1 MSGRD
6 LGGKGPDPLHTPP
19 NSADD
24 SLSAKFAALLATR
37 VHYRDEI
44 LDLVR
49 SHKYVVFYGCGAILN
64 SIIETWMQ
72 FVGRRIDFCCDSD
85 PAKWGRMFCG
95 ANCLSPQELLAI
107 KNDCVVFVTIGNF
120 RPVIAQLTAAGFPAV
135 HLIYK
140 YDLINSDFL
149 DRQDLTAVAHNLSS
163 ARMLLGDDKSLRV
176 FDAIV
181 QRVVGGG
188 RDWPLMADIC
198 EGDQYFPSDIVTLT
212 DREQFVDI
220 GAFDGDTVADFVQRT
235 QGRFDRVDAFELDR
249 VNFGHL
255 QENIVRLPSADRI
268 RAFNLGIWDSEQDVT
283 YSVGKSQSTV
293 GCGETVGHVVTLDDV
308 LQGESVSF
316 IKIDIEGA
324 EPQALRGAQGI
335 ISKQKPTL
343 ALCVYHHFEHL
354 WAIPLFIH
362 TLVPDHRI
370 FLRHHTTLE
379 YETVCY
385 AVPPQKP

>member
-1 MSGRD
+1 M
-6 LGGKGPDPLHTPP
+6 
-19 NSADD
+19 
-24 SLSAKFAALLATR
+24 LSR
-37 VHYRDEI
+37 
-44 LDLVR
+44 
-49 SHKYVVFYGCGAILN
+49 KYVVFYGCGAILN

-85 PAKWGRMFCG
+85 PAKWGIMFSG
-95 ANCLSPQELLAI
+95 AKCLSPQELLAL
-107 KNDCVVFVTIGNF
+107 KNECVVFVTIGNF
-120 RPVIAQLTAAGFPAV
+120 RPVVDQLIAAGFPAV

-149 DRQDLTAVAHNLSS
+149 DRQDSKSVADNLSL
-163 ARMLLGDDKSLRV
+163 ARMLLGDDKSRRV

-181 QRVVGGG
+181 ERVVGGG
-188 RDWPLMADIC
+188 RDWQLMADIC
-198 EGDQYFPSDIVTLT
+198 EADQYFPRDIVTLT

-220 GAFDGDTVADFVQRT
+220 GAFDGDTVADFVRRT
-235 QGRFDRVDAFELDR
+235 EGRFDRVDAFELDR
-249 VNFGHL
+249 INFGHL
-255 QENIVRLPSADRI
+255 KENIIRLPSVDRI
-268 RAFNLGIWDSEQDVT
+268 RAFNLGIWDSEQDVI

-293 GCGETVGHVVTLDDV
+293 GSGETVGHVVPLDDV

-343 ALCVYHHFEHL
+343 AVCVYHHFEHL

-362 TLVPDHRI
+362 TLVPNHRI

-385 AVPPQKP
+385 AVPP